1 MIGVTMSEQDGSEA
15 TEIQVE
21 LIQLA
26 GHAGGIVFQAAV
38 DKDEA
43 VRGGHGVGR
52 AGRQTTKE
60 VYTGTNLHRTVEEKD
75 GGKDRLGAGRE

>member
-52 AGRQTTKE
+52 RASDDQG
-60 VYTGTNLHRTVEEKD
+60 GIHRDQPPSD
-75 GGKDRLGAGRE
+75 G